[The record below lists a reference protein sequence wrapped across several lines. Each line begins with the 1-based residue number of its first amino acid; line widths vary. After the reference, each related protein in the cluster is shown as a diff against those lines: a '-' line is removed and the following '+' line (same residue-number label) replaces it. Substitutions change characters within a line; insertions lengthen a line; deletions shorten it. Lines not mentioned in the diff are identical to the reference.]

1 MLYISCNLKEDQKGK
16 MKFGNFLGDAFFLKS
31 KIREYVKYKGLKLNS
46 DVMDGPVLNEAIM
59 KILDK
64 AIENAKSAN
73 RDTVEEKDL
82 VYSLINANTF
92 KKEPTL
98 QGLIVIGMW
107 ESLYRNM
114 DFSPYNSLSYWLVEV
129 GDSLVSDGNY
139 CSLSRNNT
147 RFHLIKSGWYRVK
160 IAMRL
165 EDVMNQQIFLRIYKN
180 NIPYLMHSMHSESV
194 SAEFKTFF
202 YISSNGTNYY
212 DLICWNSIKKKELSK
227 SKFIGFSINSDQTWN
242 QLTIEYF
249 GESL

>member
-1 MLYISCNLKEDQKGK
+1 MNSSKI
-16 MKFGNFLGDAFFLKS
+16 NFLGDTLFVKS
-31 KIREYVKYKGLKLNS
+31 KIREYIEYKGLKLNP
-46 DVMDGPVLNEAIM
+46 DVLDGPVLNDAIM

-64 AIENAKSAN
+64 AIEYAKTNN
-73 RDTVEEKDL
+73 RETIEEKDL
-82 VYSLINANTF
+82 VYSLVKASAF
-92 KKEPTL
+92 KKVAGPP
-98 QGLIVIGMW
+98 GLIIIGMW

-114 DFSPYNSLSYWLVEV
+114 DFSPYNSLSYWLIEI
-129 GDSLVSDGNY
+129 GDSLVRDGNY

-165 EDVMNQQIFLRIYKN
+165 EDVMNQQIYLRIYKN
-180 NIPYLMHSMHSESV
+180 DVPHLMHSMHSESV

-202 YISSNGTNYY
+202 YISSNGANYY
-212 DLICWNSIKKKELSK
+212 DLICWNSIEKKELSK

-249 GESL
+249 GDY